1 MQVLSVQQLNP
12 VTIQITIEADTETV
26 QRAFDRAVRY
36 LGKNVRVP
44 GFRPGQ
50 APLNIL
56 KQMLAPDMVR
66 RVASEILVEESLER
80 ALQEQNITPYREPRV
95 EIEQFQEGEPF
106 RFKATIPLRPV
117 VELGDYESVH
127 IPLPT
132 VEVSD
137 DEVQRMIEALRD
149 ETLTLERVSDAQAEV
164 EDRLVIQL
172 RPLEPAEAR
181 PQRFMVILGRSFA
194 DMDNA
199 LAGMRENETK
209 QLELTF
215 PESWDDPELAG
226 KTVPVELTLQQIH
239 RPRYKDDEELA
250 QFFRF
255 ESPDALREGLRESL
269 LSRKMQDAI
278 NSATDQ
284 LLQTLR
290 EQSTVHIPDALI
302 EEETRAEAVRF
313 VEQLQ
318 ASRLTLEQFLE
329 QSNMTREQLQEALRQ
344 RALARLQ
351 NTFILLEIANK
362 EQLEPTHEEIE
373 QYLDQFIEENAKT
386 PQERARMRSDRDL
399 RYQLTQ
405 ELRIEKALQ
414 KLTANLQNK
423 EAEGATP

>member
-12 VTIQITIEADTETV
+12 VTIQITIEVDTETV

-80 ALQEQNITPYREPRV
+80 ALQKQNVVPYRPPGI
-95 EIEQFQEGEPF
+95 EIEQLQEGEPF

-117 VELGDYESVH
+117 VELGDYESIH

-137 DEVQRMIEALRD
+137 EEVQQVVEALRE

-164 EDRLVIQL
+164 EDRLVIQM
-172 RPLEPAEAR
+172 RPLEPDDAR

-194 DMDNA
+194 ELDNA

-215 PESWDDPELAG
+215 PENWDDPELAG

-239 RPRYKDDEELA
+239 RPRYKDDSALA
-250 QFFRF
+250 QFFQH
-255 ESPDALREGLRESL
+255 ESPEALRDTVRGNILSQKMQQAINDATEQLLQALRERC
-269 LSRKMQDAI
+269 
-278 NSATDQ
+278 
-284 LLQTLR
+284 
-290 EQSTVHIPDALI
+290 TVHIPEALV
-302 EEETRAEAVRF
+302 EEETRAEAVQFAER
-313 VEQLQ
+313 LQ
-318 ASRLTLEQFLE
+318 ANRISVEQFLQ
-329 QSNMTREQLQEALRQ
+329 QSNMSREQLQEALRQ

-362 EQLEPTHEEIE
+362 EQLEPTREEVE
-373 QYLDQFIEENAKT
+373 QYLEQFITENAKT
-386 PQERARMRSDRDL
+386 PQERARMRDDQEL

-423 EAEGATP
+423 ETEGATP

>member
-1 MQVLSVQQLNP
+1 
-12 VTIQITIEADTETV
+12 
-26 QRAFDRAVRY
+26 
-36 LGKNVRVP
+36 
-44 GFRPGQ
+44 
-50 APLNIL
+50 
-56 KQMLAPDMVR
+56 
-66 RVASEILVEESLER
+66 
-80 ALQEQNITPYREPRV
+80 
-95 EIEQFQEGEPF
+95 
-106 RFKATIPLRPV
+106 
-117 VELGDYESVH
+117 
-127 IPLPT
+127 
-132 VEVSD
+132 
-137 DEVQRMIEALRD
+137 
-149 ETLTLERVSDAQAEV
+149 
-164 EDRLVIQL
+164 
-172 RPLEPAEAR
+172 
-181 PQRFMVILGRSFA
+181 
-194 DMDNA
+194 
-199 LAGMRENETK
+199 
-209 QLELTF
+209 
-215 PESWDDPELAG
+215 
-226 KTVPVELTLQQIH
+226 
-239 RPRYKDDEELA
+239 
-250 QFFRF
+250 
-255 ESPDALREGLRESL
+255 
-269 LSRKMQDAI
+269 AI

>member
-12 VTIQITIEADTETV
+12 VTIQITIEVDTETV

-80 ALQEQNITPYREPRV
+80 ALQKQNVVPYRPPGI
-95 EIEQFQEGEPF
+95 EIEQLQEGEPF

-117 VELGDYESVH
+117 VELGDYESIH

-137 DEVQRMIEALRD
+137 EEVQQVVEALRE

-164 EDRLVIQL
+164 EDRLVIQM
-172 RPLEPAEAR
+172 RPLEPDDAR

-194 DMDNA
+194 ELDNA

-215 PESWDDPELAG
+215 PENWDDPELAG

-239 RPRYKDDEELA
+239 RPRYKDDSALA
-250 QFFRF
+250 QFFQH
-255 ESPDALREGLRESL
+255 ESPEALRDTVRGNILSQKMQQAINDATEQLLQALRERC
-269 LSRKMQDAI
+269 
-278 NSATDQ
+278 
-284 LLQTLR
+284 
-290 EQSTVHIPDALI
+290 TVHIPEALV
-302 EEETRAEAVRF
+302 EEETRAEAVQFAER
-313 VEQLQ
+313 LQ
-318 ASRLTLEQFLE
+318 ANRISVEQFLQ
-329 QSNMTREQLQEALRQ
+329 QSNMSREQLQEALRQ

-362 EQLEPTHEEIE
+362 EQLEPTREEVE
-373 QYLDQFIEENAKT
+373 QYLEQFITENAKT
-386 PQERARMRSDRDL
+386 PQERARMRDDQEL